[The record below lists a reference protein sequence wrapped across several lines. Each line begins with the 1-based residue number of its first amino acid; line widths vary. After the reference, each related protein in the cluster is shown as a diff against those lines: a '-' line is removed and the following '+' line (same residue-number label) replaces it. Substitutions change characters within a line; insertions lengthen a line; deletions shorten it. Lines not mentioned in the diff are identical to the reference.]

1 MLGIFRVSVCPMA
14 IYPVTLSGIQI
25 STWRSCINL
34 FGDAVCALA
43 RDGMRSVDGLVA
55 RQEHLDDLVVVVV
68 SGEDER
74 SDVG

>member
-1 MLGIFRVSVCPMA
+1 MA